1 MPGAAWHS
9 AGQVLAKVPR
19 GGLRVRLQVASAY
32 KYPRGF
38 GCVPPRAGVV
48 PATNDVKRG
57 TLGCDVDAVSS
68 GSWHRGESPYA
79 TPPPVVP
86 EGLQV
91 PGQVPA
97 RSSAGHVQVR
107 F

>member
-1 MPGAAWHS
+1 MPP
-9 AGQVLAKVPR
+9 KV
-19 GGLRVRLQVASAY
+19 
-32 KYPRGF
+32 
-38 GCVPPRAGVV
+38 GVV

-57 TLGCDVDAVSS
+57 TLGCDVGAVSS

-97 RSSAGHVQVR
+97 RSSADQVQVR
-107 F
+107 FSPGKVLARLQEVCGFGARRVLA

>member
-1 MPGAAWHS
+1 M
-9 AGQVLAKVPR
+9 
-19 GGLRVRLQVASAY
+19 
-32 KYPRGF
+32 
-38 GCVPPRAGVV
+38 

-57 TLGCDVDAVSS
+57 TLGCDVGAVSS

-97 RSSAGHVQVR
+97 R
-107 F
+107 

>member
-1 MPGAAWHS
+1 M
-9 AGQVLAKVPR
+9 
-19 GGLRVRLQVASAY
+19 
-32 KYPRGF
+32 
-38 GCVPPRAGVV
+38 

-57 TLGCDVDAVSS
+57 TLGCDVGAVSS

-97 RSSAGHVQVR
+97 RSSADHVQVR
-107 F
+107 FSPGKDLARLQAVCGFGARRGLA

>member
-1 MPGAAWHS
+1 M
-9 AGQVLAKVPR
+9 
-19 GGLRVRLQVASAY
+19 
-32 KYPRGF
+32 
-38 GCVPPRAGVV
+38 

-57 TLGCDVDAVSS
+57 TLGCDVGAVSS

-91 PGQVPA
+91 PGQVSA
-97 RSSAGHVQVR
+97 KLSAGHVQVR
-107 F
+107 CRSGTGYVQEQVRVQVWF

>member
-1 MPGAAWHS
+1 MPP
-9 AGQVLAKVPR
+9 KV
-19 GGLRVRLQVASAY
+19 
-32 KYPRGF
+32 
-38 GCVPPRAGVV
+38 GVV

-79 TPPPVVP
+79 APPPELP

-97 RSSAGHVQVR
+97 RLSDDHVQAR
-107 F
+107 FRPGIGWVQASCQTG

>member
-1 MPGAAWHS
+1 M
-9 AGQVLAKVPR
+9 
-19 GGLRVRLQVASAY
+19 
-32 KYPRGF
+32 
-38 GCVPPRAGVV
+38 PPRVGVV

-57 TLGCDVDAVSS
+57 TLGCDVGAVSS

-97 RSSAGHVQVR
+97 RSSADHAQVR
-107 F
+107 FRPGIGWVQASCQAGLGKVHVPERF